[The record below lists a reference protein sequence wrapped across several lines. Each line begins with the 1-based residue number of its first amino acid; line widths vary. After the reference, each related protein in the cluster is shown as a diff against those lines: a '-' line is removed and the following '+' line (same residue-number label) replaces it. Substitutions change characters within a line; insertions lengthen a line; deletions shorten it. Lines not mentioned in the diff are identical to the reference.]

1 MGQAISEFFR
11 TYIPLKIEVTDI
23 VEIIIISFMLY
34 EVLKWVQSTR
44 AWQLLKGIIVILVFI
59 ALAAIFKLNTILWI
73 VDKAVNVL
81 MFAIVIVFQ
90 PELRKALEQLGYT
103 KLHEAP
109 AVDIEN
115 ENISGQEVLEQI
127 LKKDIQNISMTLEN
141 TDRRTF
147 DMAVEKLLNARHVY
161 LVGIRGSEPL
171 AVYMGFYLK
180 LMLDEVTVI
189 SNGNT
194 SDLFEGLMKINE
206 EDCLVGISFPRYSM
220 RTLKAIE
227 FANSRSVSVITIT
240 DSVNSP
246 MNLYSSCNLI
256 ARSDMTAA
264 ADSLCA
270 PMSLINALITAVM
283 AKRRK
288 NLLNRLEMLEDI
300 CNQYGTGENDELNK
314 VDDSDCIG
322 I

>member
-1 MGQAISEFFR
+1 MEEKETENIVKIINGKFPAMSRGQRKLAE
-11 TYIPLKIEVTDI
+11 YI
-23 VEIIIISFMLY
+23 
-34 EVLKWVQSTR
+34 
-44 AWQLLKGIIVILVFI
+44 
-59 ALAAIFKLNTILWI
+59 LAQY
-73 VDKAVNVL
+73 DKAAFLTAAQIGKQVGVSESTVVR
-81 MFAIVIVFQ
+81 FAGLLGYKGFPQ
-90 PELRKALEQLGYT
+90 MQKALEGMVY
-103 KLHEAP
+103 KRLHEAP

-127 LKKDIQNISMTLEN
+127 LKKDIRNISNTLEMA
-141 TDRRTF
+141 DRRTF
-147 DMAVEKLLNARHVY
+147 EMAVEKLLNARHVY

-171 AVYMGFYLK
+171 AVYIVFYLK
-180 LMLDEVTVI
+180 LMLDEVTVV

-194 SDLFEGLMKINE
+194 SDLFEELMKINE

-240 DSVNSP
+240 DSINSP

-270 PMSLINALITAVM
+270 PMSLVNALITAVM

>member
-1 MGQAISEFFR
+1 MEEKETENIVKIINGKFPAMSRGQRKLAE
-11 TYIPLKIEVTDI
+11 YI
-23 VEIIIISFMLY
+23 
-34 EVLKWVQSTR
+34 
-44 AWQLLKGIIVILVFI
+44 
-59 ALAAIFKLNTILWI
+59 LAQY
-73 VDKAVNVL
+73 DKAAFLTAAQIGKQVGVSESTIVR
-81 MFAIVIVFQ
+81 FAGLLGYKGFPQ
-90 PELRKALEQLGYT
+90 MQKALEGMVY
-103 KLHEAP
+103 KRLHEAP

-127 LKKDIQNISMTLEN
+127 LKKDIRNISNTLEMA
-141 TDRRTF
+141 DRRTF
-147 DMAVEKLLNARHVY
+147 EMAVEKLLNARHVY

-180 LMLDEVTVI
+180 LMLDEVTVV

-194 SDLFEGLMKINE
+194 SDLFEELMKINE

-240 DSVNSP
+240 DSINSP

-270 PMSLINALITAVM
+270 PMSLVNALITAVM

>member
-1 MGQAISEFFR
+1 
-11 TYIPLKIEVTDI
+11 
-23 VEIIIISFMLY
+23 
-34 EVLKWVQSTR
+34 
-44 AWQLLKGIIVILVFI
+44 
-59 ALAAIFKLNTILWI
+59 
-73 VDKAVNVL
+73 
-81 MFAIVIVFQ
+81 
-90 PELRKALEQLGYT
+90 
-103 KLHEAP
+103 
-109 AVDIEN
+109 
-115 ENISGQEVLEQI
+115 
-127 LKKDIQNISMTLEN
+127 
-141 TDRRTF
+141 
-147 DMAVEKLLNARHVY
+147 
-161 LVGIRGSEPL
+161 
-171 AVYMGFYLK
+171 MGFYLK
-180 LMLDEVTVI
+180 LMLDEVTVV

-194 SDLFEGLMKINE
+194 SDLFEELMKINE

-240 DSVNSP
+240 DSINSP

-270 PMSLINALITAVM
+270 PMSLVNALITAVM

>member
-1 MGQAISEFFR
+1 MEEEESIVKRINTKFSTMSRGQRKLAEYILSE
-11 TYIPLKIEVTDI
+11 Y
-23 VEIIIISFMLY
+23 
-34 EVLKWVQSTR
+34 
-44 AWQLLKGIIVILVFI
+44 
-59 ALAAIFKLNTILWI
+59 
-73 VDKAVNVL
+73 DKAAFLTAAEIGKQVGVSESTVVR
-81 MFAIVIVFQ
+81 FAGLLGYKDYPYMQ
-90 PELRKALEQLGYT
+90 KALEQLVYT

-180 LMLDEVTVI
+180 LMLDEVTVV

-194 SDLFEGLMKINE
+194 SDLFEELMKINE

-240 DSVNSP
+240 DSINSP

-270 PMSLINALITAVM
+270 PMSLVNALITAVM

>member
-1 MGQAISEFFR
+1 MEEKETENIVKIINGKFPAMSRGQRKLAE
-11 TYIPLKIEVTDI
+11 YI
-23 VEIIIISFMLY
+23 
-34 EVLKWVQSTR
+34 
-44 AWQLLKGIIVILVFI
+44 
-59 ALAAIFKLNTILWI
+59 LAQY
-73 VDKAVNVL
+73 DKAAFLTAAQIGKQVGVSESTVVR
-81 MFAIVIVFQ
+81 FARLLGYKGFPQ
-90 PELRKALEQLGYT
+90 MQKALEGMVY
-103 KLHEAP
+103 KRLHEAP

-127 LKKDIQNISMTLEN
+127 LKKDIRNISNTLEMA
-141 TDRRTF
+141 DRRTF
-147 DMAVEKLLNARHVY
+147 EMAVEKLLNARHVY

-180 LMLDEVTVI
+180 LMLDEVTVV

-194 SDLFEGLMKINE
+194 SDLFEELMKINE

-240 DSVNSP
+240 DSINSP

-270 PMSLINALITAVM
+270 PMSLVNALITADM

>member
-1 MGQAISEFFR
+1 MEEKETENIVKIINGKFPAMSRGQRKLAE
-11 TYIPLKIEVTDI
+11 YI
-23 VEIIIISFMLY
+23 
-34 EVLKWVQSTR
+34 
-44 AWQLLKGIIVILVFI
+44 
-59 ALAAIFKLNTILWI
+59 LAQY
-73 VDKAVNVL
+73 DKAAFLTAAQIGKQVGVSESTVVR
-81 MFAIVIVFQ
+81 FAGLLGYKGFPQ
-90 PELRKALEQLGYT
+90 MQKALEGMVY
-103 KLHEAP
+103 KRLHEAP

-127 LKKDIQNISMTLEN
+127 LKKDIRNISNTLEMA
-141 TDRRTF
+141 DRRTF
-147 DMAVEKLLNARHVY
+147 EMAVEKLLNARHVY

-180 LMLDEVTVI
+180 LMLDEVTVV

-194 SDLFEGLMKINE
+194 SDLFEELMKINE

-240 DSVNSP
+240 DSINSP

-256 ARSDMTAA
+256 ARSDMMAA

-270 PMSLINALITAVM
+270 PMSLVNALITAVM

>member
-1 MGQAISEFFR
+1 MEEKETENNVKIINGKFPAMSRGQRKLAE
-11 TYIPLKIEVTDI
+11 YI
-23 VEIIIISFMLY
+23 
-34 EVLKWVQSTR
+34 
-44 AWQLLKGIIVILVFI
+44 
-59 ALAAIFKLNTILWI
+59 LAQY
-73 VDKAVNVL
+73 DKAAFLTAAQIGKQVGVSESTVVR
-81 MFAIVIVFQ
+81 FAGLLGYKGFPQ
-90 PELRKALEQLGYT
+90 MQKALEGMVY
-103 KLHEAP
+103 KRLHEAP

-127 LKKDIQNISMTLEN
+127 LKKDIRNISNTLEMA
-141 TDRRTF
+141 DRRTF
-147 DMAVEKLLNARHVY
+147 EMAVEKLLNARHVY

-180 LMLDEVTVI
+180 LMLDEVTVV

-194 SDLFEGLMKINE
+194 SDLFEELMKINE

-240 DSVNSP
+240 DSINSP

-270 PMSLINALITAVM
+270 PMSLVNALITAVM
-283 AKRRK
+283 AKCRK

>member
-1 MGQAISEFFR
+1 MEEKETENIVKIINGKFPAMSRGQRKLAE
-11 TYIPLKIEVTDI
+11 YI
-23 VEIIIISFMLY
+23 
-34 EVLKWVQSTR
+34 
-44 AWQLLKGIIVILVFI
+44 
-59 ALAAIFKLNTILWI
+59 LAQY
-73 VDKAVNVL
+73 DKAAFLTAAQIGKQVGVSESTVVR
-81 MFAIVIVFQ
+81 FAGLLGYKGFPQ
-90 PELRKALEQLGYT
+90 MQKALEGMVY
-103 KLHEAP
+103 KRLHEAP

-127 LKKDIQNISMTLEN
+127 LKKDIRNISNTLEIA
-141 TDRRTF
+141 DRRTF
-147 DMAVEKLLNARHVY
+147 EMAVEKLLNARHVY

-180 LMLDEVTVI
+180 LMLDEVTVV

-194 SDLFEGLMKINE
+194 SDLFEELMKINE

-240 DSVNSP
+240 DSINSP

-270 PMSLINALITAVM
+270 PMSLVNALITAVM

>member
-1 MGQAISEFFR
+1 MEEKETENIVKIINGKFPAMSRGQRKLAE
-11 TYIPLKIEVTDI
+11 YI
-23 VEIIIISFMLY
+23 
-34 EVLKWVQSTR
+34 
-44 AWQLLKGIIVILVFI
+44 
-59 ALAAIFKLNTILWI
+59 LAQY
-73 VDKAVNVL
+73 DKAAFLTAAQIGKQVGVSESTVVR
-81 MFAIVIVFQ
+81 FAGLLGYKGFPQ
-90 PELRKALEQLGYT
+90 MQKALEGMVY
-103 KLHEAP
+103 KRLHEAP

-127 LKKDIQNISMTLEN
+127 LKKDIRNISNTLEMA
-141 TDRRTF
+141 DRRTF
-147 DMAVEKLLNARHVY
+147 EMAVEKLLNARHVY

-180 LMLDEVTVI
+180 LMLDEVTVV

-194 SDLFEGLMKINE
+194 SDLFEELMKINE

-240 DSVNSP
+240 DSINSP

-270 PMSLINALITAVM
+270 PMSLVNALITAVM

-300 CNQYGTGENDELNK
+300 CNQYGTGENDELNR

>member
-1 MGQAISEFFR
+1 MEEKETENIVKIINGKFPAMSRGQRKLAE
-11 TYIPLKIEVTDI
+11 YI
-23 VEIIIISFMLY
+23 
-34 EVLKWVQSTR
+34 
-44 AWQLLKGIIVILVFI
+44 
-59 ALAAIFKLNTILWI
+59 LAQY
-73 VDKAVNVL
+73 DKAAFLTAAQIGKQVGVSESTVVR
-81 MFAIVIVFQ
+81 FAGLLGYKGFPQ
-90 PELRKALEQLGYT
+90 MQKALEGMVY
-103 KLHEAP
+103 KRLHEAP

-127 LKKDIQNISMTLEN
+127 LKKDIRNISNTLEMA
-141 TDRRTF
+141 DRRTF
-147 DMAVEKLLNARHVY
+147 EMAVEKLLNARHVY

-240 DSVNSP
+240 DSINSP

-270 PMSLINALITAVM
+270 PMSLVNALITAVM

-288 NLLNRLEMLEDI
+288 TLLNRLEMLEDI

>member
-1 MGQAISEFFR
+1 MEEKETENIVKIINGKFPAMSRGQRKLAE
-11 TYIPLKIEVTDI
+11 YI
-23 VEIIIISFMLY
+23 
-34 EVLKWVQSTR
+34 
-44 AWQLLKGIIVILVFI
+44 
-59 ALAAIFKLNTILWI
+59 LAQY
-73 VDKAVNVL
+73 DKAAFLTAAQIGKQVGVSESTVVR
-81 MFAIVIVFQ
+81 FAGLLGYKGFPQ
-90 PELRKALEQLGYT
+90 MQKALEGMVY
-103 KLHEAP
+103 KRLHEAP

-127 LKKDIQNISMTLEN
+127 LKKDIRNISNTLEMA
-141 TDRRTF
+141 DRRTF
-147 DMAVEKLLNARHVY
+147 EMAVEKLLNARHVY

-180 LMLDEVTVI
+180 LMLDEVTVV

-194 SDLFEGLMKINE
+194 SDLFEELMKINE

-240 DSVNSP
+240 DSINSP

-270 PMSLINALITAVM
+270 P
-283 AKRRK
+283 
-288 NLLNRLEMLEDI
+288 
-300 CNQYGTGENDELNK
+300 
-314 VDDSDCIG
+314 
-322 I
+322 

>member
-1 MGQAISEFFR
+1 MEEEESIVKRINTKFSTMSRGQRKLAEYILSE
-11 TYIPLKIEVTDI
+11 Y
-23 VEIIIISFMLY
+23 
-34 EVLKWVQSTR
+34 
-44 AWQLLKGIIVILVFI
+44 
-59 ALAAIFKLNTILWI
+59 
-73 VDKAVNVL
+73 DKAAFLTAAEIGKQVGVSESTVVR
-81 MFAIVIVFQ
+81 FAGLLGYKGYPYMQ
-90 PELRKALEQLGYT
+90 KALEQLVYT

-206 EDCLVGISFPRYSM
+206 EDCLVGISFPRYS
-220 RTLKAIE
+220 
-227 FANSRSVSVITIT
+227 N
-240 DSVNSP
+240 
-246 MNLYSSCNLI
+246 
-256 ARSDMTAA
+256 
-264 ADSLCA
+264 AD
-270 PMSLINALITAVM
+270 
-283 AKRRK
+283 
-288 NLLNRLEMLEDI
+288 LEG
-300 CNQYGTGENDELNK
+300 N
-314 VDDSDCIG
+314 
-322 I
+322 

>member
-1 MGQAISEFFR
+1 MEEKETENIVKIINGKFPAMSRGQRKLAE
-11 TYIPLKIEVTDI
+11 YI
-23 VEIIIISFMLY
+23 
-34 EVLKWVQSTR
+34 
-44 AWQLLKGIIVILVFI
+44 
-59 ALAAIFKLNTILWI
+59 LAQY
-73 VDKAVNVL
+73 DKAAFLTAAQIGKQVGVSESTVVR
-81 MFAIVIVFQ
+81 FAGLLGYKGFPQ
-90 PELRKALEQLGYT
+90 MQKALEGMVY
-103 KLHEAP
+103 KRLHEAP

-127 LKKDIQNISMTLEN
+127 LKKDIRNISNTLEMA
-141 TDRRTF
+141 DRRTF
-147 DMAVEKLLNARHVY
+147 EMAVEKLLNARHVY

-180 LMLDEVTVI
+180 LMLDEVTVV

-194 SDLFEGLMKINE
+194 SDLFEELMKINE

-240 DSVNSP
+240 DSINSP
-246 MNLYSSCNLI
+246 MNLYSSCTLI

-270 PMSLINALITAVM
+270 PMSLVNALITAVM

>member
-1 MGQAISEFFR
+1 MEEKETENIVKIINGKFPAMSRGQRKLAE
-11 TYIPLKIEVTDI
+11 YI
-23 VEIIIISFMLY
+23 
-34 EVLKWVQSTR
+34 
-44 AWQLLKGIIVILVFI
+44 
-59 ALAAIFKLNTILWI
+59 LAQY
-73 VDKAVNVL
+73 DKAAFLTAAQIGKQVGVSESTVVR
-81 MFAIVIVFQ
+81 FAGLLGYKGFPQ
-90 PELRKALEQLGYT
+90 MQKALEGMVY
-103 KLHEAP
+103 KRLHEAP

-127 LKKDIQNISMTLEN
+127 LKKDIRNISNTLEMA
-141 TDRRTF
+141 DRRTF
-147 DMAVEKLLNARHVY
+147 EMAVEKLLNARHVY

-180 LMLDEVTVI
+180 LMLDEVTVV

-194 SDLFEGLMKINE
+194 SDLFEELMKINE
-206 EDCLVGISFPRYSM
+206 EDCLVGISFTRYSM

-240 DSVNSP
+240 DSINSP

-270 PMSLINALITAVM
+270 PMSLVNALITAVM

>member
-1 MGQAISEFFR
+1 MEEKETENIVKIIREISLLMSRGQRKLAE
-11 TYIPLKIEVTDI
+11 YI
-23 VEIIIISFMLY
+23 
-34 EVLKWVQSTR
+34 
-44 AWQLLKGIIVILVFI
+44 
-59 ALAAIFKLNTILWI
+59 LAQY
-73 VDKAVNVL
+73 DKAAFLTAAQIGKQVGVSESTVVR
-81 MFAIVIVFQ
+81 FAGLLGYKGFPQ
-90 PELRKALEQLGYT
+90 MQKALEGMVY
-103 KLHEAP
+103 KRLHEAP

-127 LKKDIQNISMTLEN
+127 LKKDIRNISNTLEMA
-141 TDRRTF
+141 DRRTF
-147 DMAVEKLLNARHVY
+147 EMAVEKLLNARHVY

-180 LMLDEVTVI
+180 LMLDEVTVV

-194 SDLFEGLMKINE
+194 SDLFEELMKINE

-240 DSVNSP
+240 DSINSP

-270 PMSLINALITAVM
+270 PMSLVNALITAVM

>member
-1 MGQAISEFFR
+1 MEEKETENIVKIINGKFPAMSRGQRKLAE
-11 TYIPLKIEVTDI
+11 YI
-23 VEIIIISFMLY
+23 
-34 EVLKWVQSTR
+34 
-44 AWQLLKGIIVILVFI
+44 
-59 ALAAIFKLNTILWI
+59 LAQY
-73 VDKAVNVL
+73 DKAAFLTAAQIGKQVGVSESTVVR
-81 MFAIVIVFQ
+81 FAGLLGYKGFPQ
-90 PELRKALEQLGYT
+90 MQKALEGMVY
-103 KLHEAP
+103 KRLHEAP

-127 LKKDIQNISMTLEN
+127 LKKDIRNISNTLEME
-141 TDRRTF
+141 DRRTF
-147 DMAVEKLLNARHVY
+147 EMAVEKLLNARHVY

-180 LMLDEVTVI
+180 LMLDEVTVV

-194 SDLFEGLMKINE
+194 SDLFEELMKINE

-240 DSVNSP
+240 DSINSP

-270 PMSLINALITAVM
+270 PMSLVNALITAVM

>member
-1 MGQAISEFFR
+1 MEEEESIVKRINTKFSTMSRGQRKLAEYILSE
-11 TYIPLKIEVTDI
+11 Y
-23 VEIIIISFMLY
+23 
-34 EVLKWVQSTR
+34 
-44 AWQLLKGIIVILVFI
+44 
-59 ALAAIFKLNTILWI
+59 
-73 VDKAVNVL
+73 DKAAFLTAAEIGKQVGVSESTVVR
-81 MFAIVIVFQ
+81 FAGLLGYKGYPYMQ
-90 PELRKALEQLGYT
+90 KALEQLVYT

-256 ARSDMTAA
+256 SRSDMTAA

-270 PMSLINALITAVM
+270 PMSLVNALITAVM

>member
-1 MGQAISEFFR
+1 MEEKETENIVKIINGKFPAMSRGQRKLAE
-11 TYIPLKIEVTDI
+11 YI
-23 VEIIIISFMLY
+23 
-34 EVLKWVQSTR
+34 
-44 AWQLLKGIIVILVFI
+44 
-59 ALAAIFKLNTILWI
+59 LAQY
-73 VDKAVNVL
+73 DKAAFLTAAQIGKQVGVSESTVVR
-81 MFAIVIVFQ
+81 FAGLLGYKGFPQ
-90 PELRKALEQLGYT
+90 MQKALEGMVY
-103 KLHEAP
+103 KRLHEAP

-127 LKKDIQNISMTLEN
+127 LKKDIRNISNTLEMA
-141 TDRRTF
+141 DRRTF
-147 DMAVEKLLNARHVY
+147 EMAVEKLLNARHVY

-180 LMLDEVTVI
+180 LMLDEVTVV

-194 SDLFEGLMKINE
+194 SDLFEELMKINE

-240 DSVNSP
+240 DSINSP

-270 PMSLINALITAVM
+270 PMRLVNALITAVM

-300 CNQYGTGENDELNK
+300 CTQYGTGENDELNK

>member
-1 MGQAISEFFR
+1 MEEEESIVKRINTKFSTMSRGQRKLAEYILSE
-11 TYIPLKIEVTDI
+11 Y
-23 VEIIIISFMLY
+23 
-34 EVLKWVQSTR
+34 
-44 AWQLLKGIIVILVFI
+44 
-59 ALAAIFKLNTILWI
+59 
-73 VDKAVNVL
+73 DKAAFLTAAEIGKQVGVSESTVVR
-81 MFAIVIVFQ
+81 FAGLLGYKGYPYMQ
-90 PELRKALEQLGYT
+90 KALEQLVYT

-270 PMSLINALITAVM
+270 PMSLVNALITAVM
-283 AKRRK
+283 AKRRI

>member
-1 MGQAISEFFR
+1 MEEKETENIVKIINGKFPAMSRGQRKLAE
-11 TYIPLKIEVTDI
+11 YI
-23 VEIIIISFMLY
+23 
-34 EVLKWVQSTR
+34 
-44 AWQLLKGIIVILVFI
+44 
-59 ALAAIFKLNTILWI
+59 LAQY
-73 VDKAVNVL
+73 DKAAFLTAAQIGKQVGVSESTVVR
-81 MFAIVIVFQ
+81 FAGLLGYKGFPQ
-90 PELRKALEQLGYT
+90 MQKALEGMVY
-103 KLHEAP
+103 KRLHEAP

-127 LKKDIQNISMTLEN
+127 LKKDIRNISNTLEMA
-141 TDRRTF
+141 DRRTF
-147 DMAVEKLLNARHVY
+147 EMAVDKLLNARHVY

-180 LMLDEVTVI
+180 LMLDEVTVV

-194 SDLFEGLMKINE
+194 SDLFEELMKINE

-240 DSVNSP
+240 DSINSP

-270 PMSLINALITAVM
+270 PMSLVNALITAVM

>member
-1 MGQAISEFFR
+1 MEEKETENIVKIINGKFPAMSRGQRKLAE
-11 TYIPLKIEVTDI
+11 YI
-23 VEIIIISFMLY
+23 
-34 EVLKWVQSTR
+34 
-44 AWQLLKGIIVILVFI
+44 
-59 ALAAIFKLNTILWI
+59 LAQY
-73 VDKAVNVL
+73 DKAAFLTAAQIGKQVGVSESTVVR
-81 MFAIVIVFQ
+81 FAGLLGYKGFPQ
-90 PELRKALEQLGYT
+90 MQKALEGMVY
-103 KLHEAP
+103 KRLHEAP

-127 LKKDIQNISMTLEN
+127 LKKDIRNISSTLEMA
-141 TDRRTF
+141 DRRTF
-147 DMAVEKLLNARHVY
+147 EMAVEKLLNARHVY

-180 LMLDEVTVI
+180 LMLDEVTVV

-194 SDLFEGLMKINE
+194 SDLFEELMKINE

-227 FANSRSVSVITIT
+227 FANSRSVRVITIT
-240 DSVNSP
+240 DSINSP

-270 PMSLINALITAVM
+270 PMSLVNALITAVM

>member
-1 MGQAISEFFR
+1 MEEKETENIVKIINGKFPAMSRGQRKLAE
-11 TYIPLKIEVTDI
+11 YI
-23 VEIIIISFMLY
+23 
-34 EVLKWVQSTR
+34 
-44 AWQLLKGIIVILVFI
+44 
-59 ALAAIFKLNTILWI
+59 LAQY
-73 VDKAVNVL
+73 DKAAFLTAAQIGKQVGVSESTVVR
-81 MFAIVIVFQ
+81 FAGLLDYKGFPQ
-90 PELRKALEQLGYT
+90 MQKALEGMVY
-103 KLHEAP
+103 KRLHEAP

-127 LKKDIQNISMTLEN
+127 LKKDIRNISNTLEMA
-141 TDRRTF
+141 DRRTF
-147 DMAVEKLLNARHVY
+147 EMAVEKLLNARHVY

-180 LMLDEVTVI
+180 LMLDEVTVV

-194 SDLFEGLMKINE
+194 SDLFEELMKINE

-240 DSVNSP
+240 DSINSP

-270 PMSLINALITAVM
+270 PMSLVNALITAVM

>member
-1 MGQAISEFFR
+1 MEEKETENIVKIINGKFPAMSRGQRKLAE
-11 TYIPLKIEVTDI
+11 YI
-23 VEIIIISFMLY
+23 
-34 EVLKWVQSTR
+34 
-44 AWQLLKGIIVILVFI
+44 
-59 ALAAIFKLNTILWI
+59 LAQY
-73 VDKAVNVL
+73 DKAAFLTAAQIGRQVGVSESTVVR
-81 MFAIVIVFQ
+81 FAGLLGYKGFPQ
-90 PELRKALEQLGYT
+90 MQKALEGMVY
-103 KLHEAP
+103 KRLHEAP

-127 LKKDIQNISMTLEN
+127 LKKDIRNISNTLEMA
-141 TDRRTF
+141 DRRTF
-147 DMAVEKLLNARHVY
+147 EMAVEKLLNARHVY

-180 LMLDEVTVI
+180 LMLDEVTVV

-194 SDLFEGLMKINE
+194 SDLFEELMKINE

-240 DSVNSP
+240 DSINSP

-270 PMSLINALITAVM
+270 PMSLVNALITAVM

>member
-1 MGQAISEFFR
+1 MEEKETENSVKIINGKFPAMSRGQRKLAE
-11 TYIPLKIEVTDI
+11 YI
-23 VEIIIISFMLY
+23 
-34 EVLKWVQSTR
+34 
-44 AWQLLKGIIVILVFI
+44 
-59 ALAAIFKLNTILWI
+59 LAQY
-73 VDKAVNVL
+73 DKAAFLTAAQIGKQVGVSESTVVR
-81 MFAIVIVFQ
+81 FAGLLGYKGFPQ
-90 PELRKALEQLGYT
+90 MQKALEGMVY
-103 KLHEAP
+103 KRLHEAP

-127 LKKDIQNISMTLEN
+127 LKKDIRNISNTLEMA
-141 TDRRTF
+141 DRRTF
-147 DMAVEKLLNARHVY
+147 EMAVEKLLNARHVY

-180 LMLDEVTVI
+180 LMLDEVTVV

-194 SDLFEGLMKINE
+194 SDLFEELMKINE

-240 DSVNSP
+240 DSINSP

-270 PMSLINALITAVM
+270 PMSLVNALITAVM

>member
-1 MGQAISEFFR
+1 MEEKETENIVKIINGKFPAMSRGQRKLAE
-11 TYIPLKIEVTDI
+11 YI
-23 VEIIIISFMLY
+23 
-34 EVLKWVQSTR
+34 
-44 AWQLLKGIIVILVFI
+44 
-59 ALAAIFKLNTILWI
+59 LAQY
-73 VDKAVNVL
+73 DKAAFLTAAQIGKQVGVSESTVVR
-81 MFAIVIVFQ
+81 FAGLLGYKGFPQ
-90 PELRKALEQLGYT
+90 MQKALEGMVY
-103 KLHEAP
+103 KRLHEAP

-127 LKKDIQNISMTLEN
+127 LKKDIRNISNTLEMA
-141 TDRRTF
+141 DRRTF
-147 DMAVEKLLNARHVY
+147 EMAVEKLLNARHVY

-180 LMLDEVTVI
+180 LMLDEVTVV

-194 SDLFEGLMKINE
+194 SDLFEELMKINE

-240 DSVNSP
+240 DSINSP

-270 PMSLINALITAVM
+270 PMSLVIALITAVM

>member
-1 MGQAISEFFR
+1 MEEKETENIVKIINGKFPAMSRGQRKLAE
-11 TYIPLKIEVTDI
+11 YI
-23 VEIIIISFMLY
+23 
-34 EVLKWVQSTR
+34 
-44 AWQLLKGIIVILVFI
+44 
-59 ALAAIFKLNTILWI
+59 LAQY
-73 VDKAVNVL
+73 DKAAFLTAAQIGKQVGVSESTVVR
-81 MFAIVIVFQ
+81 FAGLLGYKGFPQ
-90 PELRKALEQLGYT
+90 MQKALEGMVY
-103 KLHEAP
+103 KRLHEAP

-127 LKKDIQNISMTLEN
+127 LKKDIRNISNTLEMA
-141 TDRRTF
+141 DRRTF
-147 DMAVEKLLNARHVY
+147 EMAVEKLLNARHVY

-180 LMLDEVTVI
+180 LMLDEVTVV

-194 SDLFEGLMKINE
+194 SDLFEELMKINE

-227 FANSRSVSVITIT
+227 FANSRSVRVITIT
-240 DSVNSP
+240 DSINSP

-270 PMSLINALITAVM
+270 PMSLVNALITAVM

>member
-1 MGQAISEFFR
+1 MEEKETENIVKIINGKFPAMSRGQRKLAE
-11 TYIPLKIEVTDI
+11 YI
-23 VEIIIISFMLY
+23 
-34 EVLKWVQSTR
+34 
-44 AWQLLKGIIVILVFI
+44 
-59 ALAAIFKLNTILWI
+59 LAQY
-73 VDKAVNVL
+73 DKAAFLTAAQIGKQVGVSESTVVR
-81 MFAIVIVFQ
+81 FAGLLGYKGFPQ
-90 PELRKALEQLGYT
+90 MQKALEGMVY
-103 KLHEAP
+103 KRLHEAP

-127 LKKDIQNISMTLEN
+127 LKKDIRNISNTLEMA
-141 TDRRTF
+141 DRRTF
-147 DMAVEKLLNARHVY
+147 EMAVEKLLNARHVY

-180 LMLDEVTVI
+180 LMLDEVTVV

-194 SDLFEGLMKINE
+194 SDLFEELMKINE

-227 FANSRSVSVITIT
+227 FANSRSVSVVTIT
-240 DSVNSP
+240 DSINSP

-270 PMSLINALITAVM
+270 PMSLVNALITAVM

>member
-1 MGQAISEFFR
+1 MEEKETENIVKIINGKFPAMSRGQIKLAE
-11 TYIPLKIEVTDI
+11 YI
-23 VEIIIISFMLY
+23 
-34 EVLKWVQSTR
+34 
-44 AWQLLKGIIVILVFI
+44 
-59 ALAAIFKLNTILWI
+59 LAQY
-73 VDKAVNVL
+73 DKAAFLTAAQIGKQVGVSESTVVR
-81 MFAIVIVFQ
+81 FAGLLGYKGFPQ
-90 PELRKALEQLGYT
+90 MQKALEGMVY
-103 KLHEAP
+103 KRLHEAP

-127 LKKDIQNISMTLEN
+127 LKKDIRNISNTLEMA
-141 TDRRTF
+141 DRRTF
-147 DMAVEKLLNARHVY
+147 EMAVEKLLNARHVY

-180 LMLDEVTVI
+180 LMLDEVTVV

-194 SDLFEGLMKINE
+194 SDLFEELMKINE

-240 DSVNSP
+240 DSINSP

-270 PMSLINALITAVM
+270 PMSLVNALITAVM

>member
-1 MGQAISEFFR
+1 MEEKETENIVKIINGKFPAMSRGQRKLAE
-11 TYIPLKIEVTDI
+11 YI
-23 VEIIIISFMLY
+23 
-34 EVLKWVQSTR
+34 
-44 AWQLLKGIIVILVFI
+44 
-59 ALAAIFKLNTILWI
+59 LAQY
-73 VDKAVNVL
+73 DKAAFLTAAQIGKQVGVSESTVVR
-81 MFAIVIVFQ
+81 FAGLLGYKGFPQ
-90 PELRKALEQLGYT
+90 MQKALEGMVY
-103 KLHEAP
+103 KRLHEAP

-127 LKKDIQNISMTLEN
+127 LKKDIRNISNTLEMA
-141 TDRRTF
+141 DRRTF
-147 DMAVEKLLNARHVY
+147 EMAVEKLLNARHVY

-180 LMLDEVTVI
+180 LMLDEVTVV

-194 SDLFEGLMKINE
+194 SDLFEELMKINE

-240 DSVNSP
+240 DSINSP

-270 PMSLINALITAVM
+270 PMSLVNALITAVM

-288 NLLNRLEMLEDI
+288 NLQNRLEMLEDI

>member
-1 MGQAISEFFR
+1 MEEKETENIVKIINGKFPAMSRGQRKLAE
-11 TYIPLKIEVTDI
+11 YI
-23 VEIIIISFMLY
+23 
-34 EVLKWVQSTR
+34 
-44 AWQLLKGIIVILVFI
+44 
-59 ALAAIFKLNTILWI
+59 LAQY
-73 VDKAVNVL
+73 DKAAFLTAAQIGKQVGVSESTVVR
-81 MFAIVIVFQ
+81 FAGLLGYKGFPQ
-90 PELRKALEQLGYT
+90 MQKALEGMVY
-103 KLHEAP
+103 KRLHEAP

-127 LKKDIQNISMTLEN
+127 LKKDIRNISNTLEMA
-141 TDRRTF
+141 DRRTF
-147 DMAVEKLLNARHVY
+147 EMAVEKLLNARHVY

-180 LMLDEVTVI
+180 LMLDEVTVV

-194 SDLFEGLMKINE
+194 SDLFEELMKINE

-240 DSVNSP
+240 DSINSP

-270 PMSLINALITAVM
+270 PMSLVNALITAVM

-300 CNQYGTGENDELNK
+300 CNQYGTGENDELKK

>member
-1 MGQAISEFFR
+1 MEEKETENIVKIINGKFPAMSRGQRKLAEYILAQYDKEAFLTAAQIGKQVGVSE
-11 TYIPLKIEVTDI
+11 
-23 VEIIIISFMLY
+23 
-34 EVLKWVQSTR
+34 STVVR
-44 AWQLLKGIIVILVFI
+44 FAGLLGYKGFPQ
-59 ALAAIFKLNTILWI
+59 
-73 VDKAVNVL
+73 
-81 MFAIVIVFQ
+81 MQ
-90 PELRKALEQLGYT
+90 KALEGMVY
-103 KLHEAP
+103 KRLHEAP

-127 LKKDIQNISMTLEN
+127 LKKDIRNISNTLEMA
-141 TDRRTF
+141 DRRTF
-147 DMAVEKLLNARHVY
+147 EMAVEKLLNARHVY

-180 LMLDEVTVI
+180 LMLDEVTVV

-194 SDLFEGLMKINE
+194 SDLFEELMKINE

-240 DSVNSP
+240 DSINSP

-270 PMSLINALITAVM
+270 PMSLVNALITAVM

>member
-1 MGQAISEFFR
+1 MEEKETENIVKIINGKFPAMSRGQRKLAE
-11 TYIPLKIEVTDI
+11 YI
-23 VEIIIISFMLY
+23 
-34 EVLKWVQSTR
+34 
-44 AWQLLKGIIVILVFI
+44 
-59 ALAAIFKLNTILWI
+59 LAQY
-73 VDKAVNVL
+73 DKAAFLTAAQIGKQVGVSESTVVR
-81 MFAIVIVFQ
+81 FAGLLGYKGFPQ
-90 PELRKALEQLGYT
+90 MQKALEGMVY
-103 KLHEAP
+103 KRLHEAP

-127 LKKDIQNISMTLEN
+127 LKKDIRNISNTLEMA
-141 TDRRTF
+141 DRRTF
-147 DMAVEKLLNARHVY
+147 EMAVEKLLNARHVY
-161 LVGIRGSEPL
+161 LVGILGSEPL

-180 LMLDEVTVI
+180 LMLDEVTVV

-194 SDLFEGLMKINE
+194 SDLFEELMKINE

-240 DSVNSP
+240 DSINSP

-270 PMSLINALITAVM
+270 PMSLVNALITAVM

>member
-1 MGQAISEFFR
+1 MEEKETENIVKIINGKFPAMSRGQRKLAE
-11 TYIPLKIEVTDI
+11 YI
-23 VEIIIISFMLY
+23 
-34 EVLKWVQSTR
+34 
-44 AWQLLKGIIVILVFI
+44 
-59 ALAAIFKLNTILWI
+59 LAQY
-73 VDKAVNVL
+73 DKAAFLTAAQIGKQVGVSESTVVR
-81 MFAIVIVFQ
+81 FAGLLGYKGFPQ
-90 PELRKALEQLGYT
+90 MQKALEGMVY
-103 KLHEAP
+103 KRLHEAP

-127 LKKDIQNISMTLEN
+127 LKKDIRNISNTLEMA
-141 TDRRTF
+141 DRRTF
-147 DMAVEKLLNARHVY
+147 EMAVEKLLNARHVY

-180 LMLDEVTVI
+180 LMLDEVTVV

-194 SDLFEGLMKINE
+194 SDLFEELMKINE

-240 DSVNSP
+240 DSINSP

-270 PMSLINALITAVM
+270 PMSLVNALITAVM

>member
-1 MGQAISEFFR
+1 MEEKETENMVKIINGKFPTMSRGQRKLAE
-11 TYIPLKIEVTDI
+11 YI
-23 VEIIIISFMLY
+23 
-34 EVLKWVQSTR
+34 
-44 AWQLLKGIIVILVFI
+44 
-59 ALAAIFKLNTILWI
+59 LAQY
-73 VDKAVNVL
+73 DKAAFLTAAQIGKQVGVSESTVVR
-81 MFAIVIVFQ
+81 FAGLLGYKGFPQ
-90 PELRKALEQLGYT
+90 MQKALERMVY
-103 KLHEAP
+103 KRLHEAP

-127 LKKDIQNISMTLEN
+127 LKKDIRNISSTLEMA
-141 TDRRTF
+141 DRRTF
-147 DMAVEKLLNARHVY
+147 EMAVEKLLNARHVY

-180 LMLDEVTVI
+180 LMLDEVTVV

-194 SDLFEGLMKINE
+194 SDLFEKLMKINE

-300 CNQYGTGENDELNK
+300 CTQYGTGENDELNK

>member
-1 MGQAISEFFR
+1 MEEKETENIVKIINGKFPAMSRGQRKLAE
-11 TYIPLKIEVTDI
+11 YI
-23 VEIIIISFMLY
+23 
-34 EVLKWVQSTR
+34 
-44 AWQLLKGIIVILVFI
+44 
-59 ALAAIFKLNTILWI
+59 LAQY
-73 VDKAVNVL
+73 DKAAFLTAAQIGKQVGVSESTVVRFVGL
-81 MFAIVIVFQ
+81 LGYKGFPQMQ
-90 PELRKALEQLGYT
+90 KALEGMVY
-103 KLHEAP
+103 KRLHEAP

-127 LKKDIQNISMTLEN
+127 LKKDIRNISNTLEMA
-141 TDRRTF
+141 DRRTF
-147 DMAVEKLLNARHVY
+147 EMAVEKLLNARHVY

-180 LMLDEVTVI
+180 LMLDEVTVV

-194 SDLFEGLMKINE
+194 SDLFEELMKINE

-240 DSVNSP
+240 DSINSP

-270 PMSLINALITAVM
+270 PMSLVNALITAVM

>member
-1 MGQAISEFFR
+1 MEEEESIVKRINTKFSTMSRGQRKLAEYILSE
-11 TYIPLKIEVTDI
+11 Y
-23 VEIIIISFMLY
+23 
-34 EVLKWVQSTR
+34 
-44 AWQLLKGIIVILVFI
+44 
-59 ALAAIFKLNTILWI
+59 
-73 VDKAVNVL
+73 DKAAFLTAAEIGKQVGVSESTVVR
-81 MFAIVIVFQ
+81 FAGLLGYKGYPYMQ
-90 PELRKALEQLGYT
+90 KALEQLVYT

-240 DSVNSP
+240 DSINSP

-270 PMSLINALITAVM
+270 PMSLVNALITAVM

-288 NLLNRLEMLEDI
+288 TLLNRLEMLEDI

>member
-1 MGQAISEFFR
+1 MEEKETENIVKIINGKFPAMSRGQRKLAE
-11 TYIPLKIEVTDI
+11 YI
-23 VEIIIISFMLY
+23 
-34 EVLKWVQSTR
+34 
-44 AWQLLKGIIVILVFI
+44 
-59 ALAAIFKLNTILWI
+59 LAQY
-73 VDKAVNVL
+73 DKAAFLTAAQIGKQVGVSESTVVR
-81 MFAIVIVFQ
+81 FAGLLGYKGFPQ
-90 PELRKALEQLGYT
+90 MQKALEGMVY
-103 KLHEAP
+103 KRLHEAP

-127 LKKDIQNISMTLEN
+127 LKKDIWNISNTLEMA
-141 TDRRTF
+141 DRRTF
-147 DMAVEKLLNARHVY
+147 EMAVEKLLNARHVY

-180 LMLDEVTVI
+180 LMLDEVTVV

-194 SDLFEGLMKINE
+194 SDLFEELMKINE

-240 DSVNSP
+240 DSINSP

-270 PMSLINALITAVM
+270 PMSLVNALITAVM

>member
-1 MGQAISEFFR
+1 MEEKETENIVKIINGKFPAMSRGQRKLAE
-11 TYIPLKIEVTDI
+11 YI
-23 VEIIIISFMLY
+23 
-34 EVLKWVQSTR
+34 
-44 AWQLLKGIIVILVFI
+44 
-59 ALAAIFKLNTILWI
+59 LAQY
-73 VDKAVNVL
+73 DKAAFLTAAQIGKQVGVSESTVVR
-81 MFAIVIVFQ
+81 FAGLLGYKGFPQ
-90 PELRKALEQLGYT
+90 MQKALEGMVY
-103 KLHEAP
+103 KRLHEAP

-127 LKKDIQNISMTLEN
+127 LKKDIRNISNTLEMA
-141 TDRRTF
+141 DRRTF
-147 DMAVEKLLNARHVY
+147 EMAVEKLLNARHVY

-180 LMLDEVTVI
+180 LMLNEVTVV

-194 SDLFEGLMKINE
+194 SDLFEELMKINE

-240 DSVNSP
+240 DSINSP

-270 PMSLINALITAVM
+270 PMSLVNALITAVM

>member
-1 MGQAISEFFR
+1 MEEKEKENIVKIINGKFPAMSRGQRKLAE
-11 TYIPLKIEVTDI
+11 YI
-23 VEIIIISFMLY
+23 
-34 EVLKWVQSTR
+34 
-44 AWQLLKGIIVILVFI
+44 
-59 ALAAIFKLNTILWI
+59 LAQY
-73 VDKAVNVL
+73 DKAAFLTAAQIGKQVGVSESTVVR
-81 MFAIVIVFQ
+81 FAGLLGYKGFPQ
-90 PELRKALEQLGYT
+90 MQKALEGMVY
-103 KLHEAP
+103 KRLHEAP

-127 LKKDIQNISMTLEN
+127 LKKDIRNISNTLEMA
-141 TDRRTF
+141 DRRTF
-147 DMAVEKLLNARHVY
+147 EMAVEKLLNARHVY

-180 LMLDEVTVI
+180 LMLDEVTVV

-194 SDLFEGLMKINE
+194 SDLFEELMKINE

-240 DSVNSP
+240 DSINSP

-270 PMSLINALITAVM
+270 PMSLVNALITAVM